1 MVLQWKETRNFI
13 IKYLLW
19 YFVVCLVL
27 IAGMK
32 LYKNRS
38 YSADKLEMMISTLS
52 KSRDLTD
59 DPCKY
64 AIFGEP
70 TTAQQQYIKIY
81 IFCTTSSKSLNS
93 MDLRAIKDNTVG
105 GALKELGRINGFKV
119 TLNEEKIILG
129 DKKEL
134 KNDSWVCLQNRKKVL
149 NFEDALIQRG
159 TIDCFNGLTD
169 AGIINFYETF

>member
-1 MVLQWKETRNFI
+1 MVLQWKETRNFVV
-13 IKYLLW
+13 KYLLW
-19 YFVVCLVL
+19 YIVVCLIFV
-27 IAGMK
+27 AGMK
-32 LYKNRS
+32 WYKKRN
-38 YSADKLEMMISTLS
+38 YSQSKLETMISTVS

-81 IFCTTSSKSLNS
+81 IFCTKSSKSLNS
-93 MDLRAIKDNTVG
+93 MDLRAIKDKTVG
-105 GALKELGRINGFKV
+105 GALAELGRINGFKV
-119 TLNEEKIILG
+119 SLKEGKIILG
-129 DKKEL
+129 DNKDL
-134 KNDSWVCLQNRKKVL
+134 KNDSWVCLQNRKKVF
-149 NFEDALIQRG
+149 NFGEELIQKG